1 MSETNCN
8 IIKDL
13 LPLYCDGICTEESRV
28 LVDEHIKD
36 CAECAS
42 ELQKIREMPNVV
54 QADGSVDEPI
64 KKAGKRIKKLK
75 KKSVIKAVAISCA
88 VALLLGSLT
97 VLQLVLNNSKKVYY
111 QIFQECEYD
120 PNFSWENNGNGK
132 IAMCGLKINLPDGYS
147 SSDFNFDSF
156 ENGCV
161 LRYKLNSDKS
171 RAYIIGCDVW
181 EPTPEEYYEYYND
194 GIITE
199 LLGRIVD
206 MNLQKLGYTG
216 FDDPHIH
223 SDIRNPRKAPHAGLF
238 SLPTTKIKAA
248 SYFMFA
254 DVCLPIYPSGGKF
267 ITYECEDYIAYG
279 GYFAK
284 TDENLDSVCPGF
296 TIEVVPTGSSTFYT
310 LFAYGFNKTEILQIL
325 SSITIA

>member
-13 LPLYCDGICTEESRV
+13 LPLYCDGICTEESRT

-36 CAECAS
+36 CTECAS

-97 VLQLVLNNSKKVYY
+97 VLQLVLNNSKKAYY
-111 QIFQECEYD
+111 QNFQECEYD

-132 IAMCGLKINLPDGYS
+132 IAMCGLKINLPDGYNS
-147 SSDFNFDSF
+147 GDFDNSVNTSDH
-156 ENGCV
+156 GL
-161 LRYKLNSDKS
+161 LRYEADGEK
-171 RAYIIGCDVW
+171 YMIGCDLR
-181 EPTPEEYYEYYND
+181 EPLPDYYGESALS
-194 GIITE
+194 E
-199 LLGRIVD
+199 FLGRIVD
-206 MNLQKLGYTG
+206 KNLRKLGYSG
-216 FDDPHIH
+216 INDLHFNI
-223 SDIRNPRKAPHAGLF
+223 DIRDPLNAPHAGLF
-238 SLPTTKIKAA
+238 SLPSTKIKAI
-248 SYFMFA
+248 SYFVNA
-254 DVCLPIYPSGGKF
+254 DILLPIYPSGGKYV
-267 ITYECEDYIAYG
+267 TYECDDYFAYG
-279 GYFAK
+279 GYYAIP
-284 TDENLDSVCPGF
+284 DENLDSFCPA
-296 TIEVVPTGSSTFYT
+296 IQLDIVSADGSRQYSLYMF
-310 LFAYGFNKTEILQIL
+310 GFNKTEILQIL